1 MRSQICCGGMESR
14 SANALTRVHASGVIA
29 ERNGA
34 VLRHAREADLPA
46 VDSLTVICYRPIQ
59 ESYVAMLGEE
69 CYEAIRQNPELTWEE
84 RKIRQNRELFA
95 EHPERLWVLADDEGI
110 FGFVSFWLVPDQ
122 HYGHIDN
129 NGVHPD
135 RAGQGWATFMY
146 REVLQHFRDVGLRFA
161 HVDTGLD
168 DAHIPARRA
177 YEAVGF
183 DRQVPIVE
191 YWQDLAKD

>member
-1 MRSQICCGGMESR
+1 
-14 SANALTRVHASGVIA
+14 
-29 ERNGA
+29 
-34 VLRHAREADLPA
+34 
-46 VDSLTVICYRPIQ
+46 VICYAPIQ
-59 ESYVAMLGEE
+59 ASYVAMLGEE
-69 CYEAIRQNPELTWEE
+69 CYDAVRHEPELTWKQ
-84 RKIRQNRELFA
+84 RKIAQNRRLYDRN
-95 EHPERLWVLADDEGI
+95 PDWLWVLDDAGTI
-110 FGFVSFWLVPDQ
+110 FGFVSFWLVPEQ

-146 REVLQHFRDVGLRFA
+146 REVLAYFRRQGLRFA

-183 DRQVPIVE
+183 DRSVPTVE
-191 YWQDLAKD
+191 YWLDLSAGG